1 MPLALNGRT
10 CEKGLSGSKGN
21 ARRPRLSARLLSQEG
36 GSFWRFSQDRRIRE
50 AVHPGRRLSQEPGS
64 AMKQAQPGGSASK
77 KVQPRRRFSQEAGSE
92 RKEAQPGTRLSQE
105 PGSARKQA
113 QRGGSATN
121 MVQPGGQLR
130 RGVSRGLRQG
140 PGKVMVSPLAGGS
153 STSYWPT

>member
-21 ARRPRLSARLLSQEG
+21 ARRPMLSARLLSQEG
-36 GSFWRFSQDRRIRE
+36 GSFWRFSQDRRVRE
-50 AVHPGRRLSQEPGS
+50 AVHPVRRLSHEAGS
-64 AMKQAQPGGSASK
+64 ARWFSLEEGSASK
-77 KVQPRRRFSQEAGSE
+77 KVQPGSRL
-92 RKEAQPGTRLSQE
+92 RKEGGSARNQAQPGTRFSHE
-105 PGSARKQA
+105 AGSAMKQA
-113 QRGGSATN
+113 QRGGSATK